1 MPAFPF
7 QFDKERAFIRAVGE
21 AMPKMLKNGRT
32 KVKDRFVMLTYDIL
46 NSPAWEGLSAQARAV
61 LIQIAKRYNGGNNG
75 ALAASVRNLAAE
87 CRINKD
93 TAAKAVKELLDAGFL
108 ELAQAGAFSFKK
120 RHAAEYRLTWLKCDQ
135 TGARGSRAWK
145 TKDATQDQ
153 LSDFHRLGGRNVAQ

>member
-1 MPAFPF
+1 MKA
-7 QFDKERAFIRAVGE
+7 RLLAVGE
-21 AMPKMLKNGRT
+21 AMRKMLKNGRT

-61 LIQIAKRYNGGNNG
+61 LIQIAKRYNGANNG
-75 ALAASVRNLAAE
+75 ALAASVRILAAE

-145 TKDATQDQ
+145 TKDATQDH
-153 LSDFHRLGGRNVAQ
+153 LAGFHRLGPRNVAL

>member
-1 MPAFPF
+1 LPAFPF
-7 QFDKERAFIRAVGE
+7 QFDIKRASIRAVGK
-21 AMPKMLKNGRT
+21 AMAKILKNGRS

-46 NSPAWEGLSAQARAV
+46 NSPSWEGLSAQARAV

-75 ALAASVRNLAAE
+75 ALAASVRNLATE

-93 TAAKAVKELLDAGFL
+93 TAGKAVKELLDAGFV

-145 TKDATQDQ
+145 TKDATQAD
-153 LSDFHRLGGRNVAQ
+153 LRAFHRLGAKSVAV

>member
-1 MPAFPF
+1 M
-7 QFDKERAFIRAVGE
+7 RAVGE
-21 AMPKMLKNGRT
+21 AMGKILKSGRS
-32 KVKDRFVMLTYDIL
+32 KGSGRFVMLTYDIL
-46 NSPAWEGLSAQARAV
+46 NSPAWEGLSTQARAV

-75 ALAASVRNLAAE
+75 ALAASVRNLASE

-93 TAAKAVKELLDAGFL
+93 TAAKAVKELLNAGFL

-153 LSDFHRLGGRNVAQ
+153 LSDFHRFGGRIVAQ

>member
-1 MPAFPF
+1 MG
-7 QFDKERAFIRAVGE
+7 RSRI
-21 AMPKMLKNGRT
+21 LINGRT
-32 KVKDRFVMLTYDIL
+32 KVKGRFVMLTYDKL

-75 ALAASVRNLAAE
+75 ALAASARDLAAE

-93 TAAKAVKELLDAGFL
+93 TAAKAVKELECAGFL

-135 TGARGSRAWK
+135 TGARASRAWK
-145 TKDATQDQ
+145 TKDATPD
-153 LSDFHRLGGRNVAQ
+153 